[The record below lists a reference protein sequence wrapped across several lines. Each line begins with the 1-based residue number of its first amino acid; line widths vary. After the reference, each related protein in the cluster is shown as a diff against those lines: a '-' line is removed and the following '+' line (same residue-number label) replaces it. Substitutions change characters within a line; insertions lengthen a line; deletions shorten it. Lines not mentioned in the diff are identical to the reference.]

1 MAKKSN
7 RIAHRLAKA
16 WESVSKMACYKY
28 ASARESNRKIISDAK
43 EVLYDGILLSLNHRN
58 NDKSSSVQQRL
69 LRRIIEKRQAQAIHR
84 IAGRSQ
90 GRLVRRMT
98 RAYSS
103 RCMLKLYRY
112 QNCMPD

>member
-1 MAKKSN
+1 MKKSN
-7 RIAHRLAKA
+7 CTARRLAKA
-16 WESVSKMACYKY
+16 WESTSKMVSYKY

-43 EVLYDGILLSLNHRN
+43 EMLYDGILLSLSHRN
-58 NDKSSSVQQRL
+58 SDKSSPVQQRL

-90 GRLVRRMT
+90 DRLARRMT

-103 RCMLKLYRY
+103 RCMRKLYRY
-112 QNCMPD
+112 QNCMSD